1 MKIEIRA
8 KKKFGQHF
16 LVDIE
21 IAEKIANSLSY
32 SNYDRILEVGPGTGV
47 LTQFLMKKSA
57 ELHAIELDNESIPV
71 LQSKFPEISN
81 RLYNEDLLKWNE
93 PQIFK
98 ENKFALIGNYPYN
111 ISTQIL
117 FWMLSRRSQ
126 IPEMVGM
133 FQKEVGVRISSEPG
147 NKNYGITSVLTQ
159 AYYDVE
165 YLFSVGPES
174 FNPPPRVQSG
184 VIRLKKKSTE
194 PKIEYDILKL
204 IVKTAFNQRRKT
216 LRNALKSLNFVTN
229 KVLDTVSGQRA
240 EQLSVDQFI
249 SLSQSFK
256 NVI

>member
-1 MKIEIRA
+1 LKIEIRA

-16 LVDIE
+16 LVDME

-47 LTQFLMKKSA
+47 LTQFLMKKSS

>member
-1 MKIEIRA
+1 LKIEIRA

-133 FQKEVGVRISSEPG
+133 FQKEVGVRIASDPG

>member
-1 MKIEIRA
+1 M
-8 KKKFGQHF
+8 
-16 LVDIE
+16 E

>member
-47 LTQFLMKKSA
+47 LTQFLMKKSS

>member
-1 MKIEIRA
+1 M
-8 KKKFGQHF
+8 
-16 LVDIE
+16 
-21 IAEKIANSLSY
+21 
-32 SNYDRILEVGPGTGV
+32 
-47 LTQFLMKKSA
+47 
-57 ELHAIELDNESIPV
+57 

-133 FQKEVGVRISSEPG
+133 FQKEVGLRIASGPG

-165 YLFSVGPES
+165 YLFSVGPDS

-184 VIRLKKKSTE
+184 VIKLKKKSI
-194 PKIEYDILKL
+194 PPNINYDTLKL

-216 LRNALKSLNFVTN
+216 LRNALKSLNFVN
-229 KVLDTVSGQRA
+229 DKVLDTVSGQRA

-249 SLSQSFK
+249 SLAQSFN

>member
-16 LVDIE
+16 LVDIG

-174 FNPPPRVQSG
+174 FSPPPRVQSG

>member
-1 MKIEIRA
+1 MKTEIRA
-8 KKKFGQHF
+8 KKKLGQHF

-21 IAEKIANSLSY
+21 IAEKISNSLSF

-47 LTQFLMKKSA
+47 LTQFLVKKSV
-57 ELHAIELDNESIPV
+57 EFHAIELDKESIPV

-81 RLYNEDLLKWNE
+81 KLYNEDLLKWKE

-117 FWMLSRRSQ
+117 FWMLSRRNQ

-133 FQKEVGVRISSEPG
+133 FQKEVGVRIASGPG

-165 YLFSVGPES
+165 YLFSVNPEC

-184 VIRLKKKSTE
+184 VIRLKKKPTV
-194 PKIEYDILKL
+194 PNIEFDTLKL

-216 LRNALKSLNFVTN
+216 LRNALKSLNFTDN
-229 KVLDTVSGQRA
+229 KVLDKVSGQRA

-249 SLSQSFK
+249 SLAQSFN